1 MIQLII
7 WIFQKK
13 MKYNKKI
20 FTVDKCNLNK
30 VVKKF
35 ETPIFCYSEK
45 KITENIIN
53 FRNNF
58 KSFSPVICFST
69 KSNCNLEILKL
80 IKRNGLGADVVS
92 KGELMVALKAG
103 INSKKIVFSGVGKTR
118 SELIYAIEKNILLI
132 NSESKSEILEIES
145 IAKFKNKKVDIGI
158 RLNPNTDAKTLK
170 QISTGK
176 KENKFGINEKTFI
189 EVLEYI
195 KSSKFLNLKCLSVH
209 IGSQIL
215 DHKPY
220 QKMLNVLDKLIKKID
235 YNFEYI
241 DLGGGMG
248 IDYNKD
254 NKKFNYKKYNQMIK
268 QFLKKNKT
276 KIIFEPGRSIIG
288 DTAILISR
296 VIYIKENSK
305 KDFIIVDAAMND
317 LMRPALYGAKHRIVP
332 LKKTN
337 KKTKKT
343 YDFVGPICETTDKFL
358 TTKKFQK
365 LNEKDY
371 IIICDVGAYGSSLS
385 SNYNIRPK
393 PAEILIRGSKINVIK
408 KRQKLKDII

>member
-1 MIQLII
+1 
-7 WIFQKK
+7 
-13 MKYNKKI
+13 MKYINNI
-20 FTVDKCNLNK
+20 FTVEKSKLTK
-30 VVKKF
+30 VINKF

-45 KITENIIN
+45 KISENIIN
-53 FRNNF
+53 FKNSF
-58 KSFSPVICFST
+58 KSFSPIICFSA
-69 KSNCNLEILKL
+69 KSNSNLEILKQ

-92 KGELMVALKAG
+92 KGELMIALKAG
-103 INSKKIVFSGVGKTR
+103 INPKKIVFSGVGKTR

-132 NSESKSEILEIES
+132 NCESKSEILEIEN
-145 IAKFKNKKVDIGI
+145 IAKLKNKKVDIGI

-176 KENKFGINEKTFI
+176 KENKFGVNEKTFI
-189 EVLEYI
+189 QVSEYVR
-195 KSSKFLNLKCLSVH
+195 SSSFLNLKCLSVH

-220 QKMLNVLDKLIKKID
+220 TKMLNVIEKLIKKID
-235 YNFEYI
+235 YNFEYV

-254 NKKFNYKKYNQMIK
+254 NKKFSFKKYNLIIK
-268 QFLKKNKT
+268 KFLRKYNT

-288 DTAILISR
+288 DTAILISKI
-296 VIYIKENSK
+296 IYIKENSK
-305 KDFIIVDAAMND
+305 KDFIIMDAAMND
-317 LMRPALYGAKHRIVP
+317 FMRPALYGAKHRIIP

-337 KKTKKT
+337 RITTKS

-358 TTKKFQK
+358 TTSKFQR
-365 LNEKDY
+365 LSEKDY

-393 PAEILIRGSKINVIK
+393 PAEILIKGSKINLIK
-408 KRQKLKDII
+408 KRQKLKDLI